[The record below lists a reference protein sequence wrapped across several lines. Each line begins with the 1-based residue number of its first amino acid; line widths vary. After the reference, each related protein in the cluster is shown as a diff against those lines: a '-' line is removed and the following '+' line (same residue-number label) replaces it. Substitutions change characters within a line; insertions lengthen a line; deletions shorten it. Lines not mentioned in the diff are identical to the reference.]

1 MDLALDVSWKRC
13 HLRGEVVQELTQKR
27 QMERVQEGRTI
38 LRGQTGIGQ
47 EGPEGAKQLGQWGL
61 GQQKGSTEQLRVPG
75 EEGLVGHNA
84 RGMRL
89 FPGARASQGMSPKC
103 PP

>member
-27 QMERVQEGRTI
+27 QMERVREGRTG
-38 LRGQTGIGQ
+38 LRGQTGISQ

-61 GQQKGSTEQLRVPG
+61 GQ
-75 EEGLVGHNA
+75 HNT
-84 RGMRL
+84 
-89 FPGARASQGMSPKC
+89 F
-103 PP
+103 